1 LQTYRYIVQKDPR
14 RDELQELL
22 PEAGSRSR
30 PFSLIYPDRRHT
42 PLRVRAFIDFL
53 IAELR

>member
-1 LQTYRYIVQKDPR
+1 MGAVCKAAERA
-14 RDELQELL
+14 
-22 PEAGSRSR
+22 EAGGRSR

-53 IAELR
+53 IAELRIPTP